1 MHPFSAAAPQ
11 AQHTPPAAR
20 RSLAIIVFAFCISF
34 FAWILTVIKLDP
46 FESTGLALFFFFL
59 SLFVTL
65 TSLFTLLGFFVRR
78 FVTRNEI
85 LYNHFNVSLRQGLL
99 LSLCTLILL
108 TFLLLGVLT
117 WWDGFLVVLIAFLF
131 EWYFSYSPR

>member
-1 MHPFSAAAPQ
+1 MNQVQPQ
-11 AQHTPPAAR
+11 AHHTPPAAR
-20 RSLAIIVFAFCISF
+20 RSLAIIIFAFVISC
-34 FAWILTVIKLDP
+34 FAWLLTIMKLDP

-78 FVTRNEI
+78 VVTRNEI

-131 EWYFSYSPR
+131 ELYFSYSPR

>member
-1 MHPFSAAAPQ
+1 MHSVSSLPQ
-11 AQHTPPAAR
+11 AHHTPPAAR
-20 RSLAIIVFAFCISF
+20 KSLATIIFAFAVSCL
-34 FAWILTVIKLDP
+34 AWILTIIKLDP

-65 TSLFTLLGFFVRR
+65 MSLFTLMGFFVRR

-108 TFLLLGVLT
+108 TFLMLGVLT

-131 EWYFSYSPR
+131 ELYFSYSPR